1 MVGFGKEHRK
11 TSRQSGYPLKSVWQT
26 PVTRWW
32 YPPVVWRISRQRRE
46 RAGCARPRTCSAN
59 RRLRRPGFPC
69 RGASARWAPVDST
82 GGDFHLARVPLLIM
96 ERDGLH
102 FLERF
107 QGPDQAS
114 GTVLSSAEHDDGFP
128 IHDRSIPFAATCV
141 AFPL

>member
-32 YPPVVWRISRQRRE
+32 YPRCLANIAAKERNSRLRPSTNVFGKSPPSPARISMSGRV
-46 RAGCARPRTCSAN
+46 SA
-59 RRLRRPGFPC
+59 L
-69 RGASARWAPVDST
+69 GAIDST
-82 GGDFHLARVPLLIM
+82 GGDFHLARVPLMIM

-114 GTVLSSAEHDDGFP
+114 GAVLSSAEHDDGFP